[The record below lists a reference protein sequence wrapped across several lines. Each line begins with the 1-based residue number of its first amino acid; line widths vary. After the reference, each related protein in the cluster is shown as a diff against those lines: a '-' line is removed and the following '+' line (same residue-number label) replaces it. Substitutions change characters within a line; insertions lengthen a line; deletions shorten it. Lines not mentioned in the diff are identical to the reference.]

1 MIKYETFIARNFPDL
16 CTVYMKSYSKLT
28 FGTTFGLTF
37 GLTLEMKSVLEL
49 EQQSVAL
56 QHTNYCIVYYESFQ
70 DRTRENFLIWSCMK
84 IMAKKPLTLLVHSD
98 CLL

>member
-56 QHTNYCIVYYESFQ
+56 QLPAAYE
-70 DRTRENFLIWSCMK
+70 
-84 IMAKKPLTLLVHSD
+84 LLY
-98 CLL
+98 CLLRVIPGSHS

>member
-28 FGTTFGLTF
+28 FGTTF

-70 DRTRENFLIWSCMK
+70 DHTRENFLKWLCMK
-84 IMAKKPLTLLVHSD
+84 IMAKKTLNIVSTL
-98 CLL
+98 